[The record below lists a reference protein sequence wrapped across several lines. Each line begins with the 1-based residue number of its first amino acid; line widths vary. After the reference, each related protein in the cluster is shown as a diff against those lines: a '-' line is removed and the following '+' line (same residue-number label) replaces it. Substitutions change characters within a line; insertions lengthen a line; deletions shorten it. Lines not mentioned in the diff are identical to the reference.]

1 MLRLVRPAWL
11 MLILVGWNCSVS
23 LVDGARAAADN
34 DPCGGL
40 NTVTGNCA
48 YEVAQA
54 SESSV
59 GLLLEVRDDSTQ
71 QTVGPRV
78 CSFEG
83 AVVRCVTGLG
93 VWSSYVSAWCR
104 HLPDQPPADNPV
116 WAGRTEGAI
125 FECARPGFDG
135 LPNPGELTWHWLPDA
150 PGTEVDPEEMARR
163 LLASIEFQSPEMG
176 MFPKGDSLQH
186 MGLVGWNMWLW
197 AAPSSQLQWGPV
209 TDSISESGIT
219 VTLTAEVDSMEWDMG
234 DGTTISCGKGRAWS
248 QQVTGGR
255 NVPSP
260 ECGHVYSGDGRYTVT
275 ATSNWDVEWSGG
287 GQSGSLPFTL
297 SRDAAV
303 VVGEMQSVN
312 R

>member
-1 MLRLVRPAWL
+1 
-11 MLILVGWNCSVS
+11 
-23 LVDGARAAADN
+23 
-34 DPCGGL
+34 
-40 NTVTGNCA
+40 
-48 YEVAQA
+48 
-54 SESSV
+54 
-59 GLLLEVRDDSTQ
+59 
-71 QTVGPRV
+71 
-78 CSFEG
+78 
-83 AVVRCVTGLG
+83 
-93 VWSSYVSAWCR
+93 
-104 HLPDQPPADNPV
+104 
-116 WAGRTEGAI
+116 
-125 FECARPGFDG
+125 
-135 LPNPGELTWHWLPDA
+135 
-150 PGTEVDPEEMARR
+150 MARR

>member
-1 MLRLVRPAWL
+1 
-11 MLILVGWNCSVS
+11 
-23 LVDGARAAADN
+23 
-34 DPCGGL
+34 
-40 NTVTGNCA
+40 
-48 YEVAQA
+48 
-54 SESSV
+54 
-59 GLLLEVRDDSTQ
+59 
-71 QTVGPRV
+71 
-78 CSFEG
+78 
-83 AVVRCVTGLG
+83 
-93 VWSSYVSAWCR
+93 
-104 HLPDQPPADNPV
+104 
-116 WAGRTEGAI
+116 
-125 FECARPGFDG
+125 
-135 LPNPGELTWHWLPDA
+135 
-150 PGTEVDPEEMARR
+150 
-163 LLASIEFQSPEMG
+163 